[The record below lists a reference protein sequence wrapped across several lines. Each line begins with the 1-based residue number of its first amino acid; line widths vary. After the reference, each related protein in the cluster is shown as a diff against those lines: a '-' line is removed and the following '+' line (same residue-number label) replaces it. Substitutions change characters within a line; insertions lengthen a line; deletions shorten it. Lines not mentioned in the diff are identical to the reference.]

1 MNYTIWIP
9 ILAFKDAYIN
19 KSFPLKAIL
28 DKRIEIIKSFVRN
41 SKATTVEITTDNPR
55 KLGEK
60 VLNPIDIKTSYEN

>member
-1 MNYTIWIP
+1 M
-9 ILAFKDAYIN
+9 
-19 KSFPLKAIL
+19 KAIL

-55 KLGEK
+55 KLREK